1 MSEKYPNRNFRNEI
15 IVEIRNAVGGLK
27 KRRDTAE
34 LEDRPEKY

>member
-1 MSEKYPNRNFRNEI
+1 MSEKYPNETLGMKLLLKSEMQQ
-15 IVEIRNAVGGLK
+15 VVLK